1 MSLFGKLLAIF
12 NIFAVV
18 GALALMAM
26 NYAKRQSWQYAVFH
40 QELIE
45 HGLPLNEKDTDEQEE
60 KVQDKIGEKMQQD
73 LFQQVAP
80 STPVAN
86 QEDEVKRVRDILR
99 SQIQNAGDKKKQIY
113 MLAHIVAPM
122 AVTFEERERALAYE
136 TYLRDEATFT
146 ALKSRL
152 SAADAAATAAQAKG
166 RAKPYEEAFHDA
178 VNAVFSDP
186 PGPLAEAYLAAKKA
200 EPNAHVDKALEQSLD
215 AQLTQLQSQFDQMFA
230 DALQGGEGI
239 KGGAPAQRKR
249 AIARLLFNMVE
260 VMPSTAPAGGEVKPD
275 LVNNPAYKRFVIVVG
290 LKAALEAVNE
300 RASILQDLTFE
311 AELERQR
318 ERGMFAEEHRK
329 VVDLVRDKK
338 IEVNSHKLLA
348 ERKKSELETHQ
359 AALKKRERDVAFY
372 QEQLTT
378 ARAKTAARLQELR
391 KISDTLLRER
401 VQLHKNT
408 LENQDLE
415 KEIRTLEQ
423 GR

>member
-12 NIFAVV
+12 NVFAVL

-26 NYAKRQSWQYAVFH
+26 NYGKRQSWQYAVFR
-40 QELIE
+40 QELME
-45 HGLPLNEKDTDEQEE
+45 NGLPLNDKDTDAQEE
-60 KVQDKIGEKMQQD
+60 KVQDKIGEKTQQD
-73 LFQQVAP
+73 LFKQVAP

-86 QEDEVKRVRDILR
+86 QEDEVKRVQGILR
-99 SQIQNAGDKKKQIY
+99 NQIQNAGDKKKQIS
-113 MLAHIVAPM
+113 MLAHFVAPM

-186 PGPLAEAYLAAKKA
+186 PGPLAEAYLTAKKA
-200 EPNAHVDKALEQSLD
+200 DPNANFDKALEQSLD
-215 AQLTQLQSQFDQMFA
+215 AQLAQLQSQFDQMFA

-239 KGGAPAQRKR
+239 KGSAPSQRKR

-260 VMPSTAPAGGEVKPD
+260 VLPSTAPAGGEAKPD
-275 LVNNPAYKRFVIVVG
+275 LVNNPAYKRFVVVVG
-290 LKAALEAVNE
+290 VKAALEAVNE
-300 RASILQDLTFE
+300 RASILQALTFE

-318 ERGMFAEEHRK
+318 ERGMFADEHRK

-338 IEVNSHKLLA
+338 TEIDSHKLLL